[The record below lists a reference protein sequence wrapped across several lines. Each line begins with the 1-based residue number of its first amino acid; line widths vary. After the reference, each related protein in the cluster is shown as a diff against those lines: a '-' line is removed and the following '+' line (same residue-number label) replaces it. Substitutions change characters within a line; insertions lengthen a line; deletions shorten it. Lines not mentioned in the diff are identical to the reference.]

1 MAQAGV
7 HGLVG
12 VAIRKWVP
20 NQEWLMLGIVLGNI
34 FPDTDNLAV
43 AFATVAALPTH
54 GLHRTFTHSIFTIV
68 AIIVTFYLVSWATKQ
83 SRWRNLGVGLGIGV
97 LMHILLDL
105 LIWFN
110 GVEIFWPIP
119 SWINLWS
126 NVTPPEWW
134 SKLMMPAEFLF
145 FSLFF
150 LLLGMMARKQNTNA
164 SFLPTLRIWT
174 VVQGVLFLAF
184 IVLIYTM
191 EKVLLTI
198 YGAVYLVSL
207 GLAIWVTIR
216 MRQTVEMGGRILAD
230 DQN

>member
-1 MAQAGV
+1 MAQAGM
-7 HGLVG
+7 HGLAG
-12 VAIRKWVP
+12 MAIRKWTP
-20 NQEWLMLGIVLGNI
+20 NQEWLMLGIVLGNM
-34 FPDTDNLAV
+34 FPDSDNLAI
-43 AFATVAALPTH
+43 AFATVAGLPTH

-68 AIIVTFYLVSWATKQ
+68 AIVGTSYIISWAIKQ

-110 GVEIFWPIP
+110 GVEVLWPIP
-119 SWINLWS
+119 SWVNLWS

-150 LLLGMMARKQNTNA
+150 LLLGMAARKQNTDA

-174 VVQGVLFLAF
+174 VMQGVLFVVF
-184 IVLIYTM
+184 IILVYTM
-191 EKVLLTI
+191 EKGFLTI
-198 YGAVYLVSL
+198 FGAIYLVSL

-216 MRQTVEMGGRILAD
+216 MRQTLEFGVRS
-230 DQN
+230 